1 MSRGGTMT
9 TRQEIRRYPA
19 LGWAAVAVGGLMLV
33 LVATLGPPKGPEGGP
48 PAVRLVIGLPD
59 SLQMAIFGLF
69 ALVALLVLA
78 LIFPRGLRRRRK
90 KDEDEFELVHEA
102 PKLSPWVLVLLL
114 GLTLLPLGLAGYLFW
129 LRWTPFERG
138 LLASPLSSIPGARPL
153 PPLQEAVR
161 PMAGS
166 PVFTW
171 TVAALALVA
180 GLGALGLVLW
190 IYLGDRMVGSWTG
203 PSPRPRAADGL
214 AEAVELSL
222 ESLRQEPDSRRAIIL
237 CYRRFEQVLA
247 GAGLPRAPWKT
258 PTEFLRDTLRRF
270 GLPSEAVTTLTRL
283 FEVSRFSHHPV
294 RPSERDAAVGSL
306 IEIKAALEREDSRGS
321 VA

>member
-1 MSRGGTMT
+1 MT
-9 TRQEIRRYPA
+9 TKQALRRYPA
-19 LGWAAVAVGGLMLV
+19 LGWAAVAVGGLMLA
-33 LVATLGPPKGPEGGP
+33 LVATLGPPKGPVVGP
-48 PAVRLVIGLPD
+48 PAVRLVISLPD

-69 ALVALLVLA
+69 TLVALLVLA
-78 LIFPRGLRRRRK
+78 LLFPRGLRRRRK
-90 KDEDEFELVHEA
+90 MDEDEFELVHEA

-138 LLASPLSSIPGARPL
+138 ILTGALSSVPGPRPL

-171 TVAALALVA
+171 TVAALVLVA
-180 GLGALGLVLW
+180 GLGALGVVLW
-190 IYLGDRMVGSWTG
+190 IYLGDRIIGGWVG
-203 PSPRPRAADGL
+203 PSAQTRGGL
-214 AEAVELSL
+214 AEAVEESL
-222 ESLRQEPDSRRAIIL
+222 EGLRWEPDPRRAIIL

-247 GAGLPRAPWKT
+247 GSGLPRAPWKT

-270 GLPSEAVTTLTRL
+270 ALPPDAVTILTRL
-283 FEVSRFSHHPV
+283 FEVSRFSHHSVGPT
-294 RPSERDAAVGSL
+294 ERDAAVGSL